1 VLLLSLP
8 RDPWPRL
15 KSERATRIVL
25 TTVYALVLL
34 AAAAEVVRSLL
45 RVRLVVFHGYVT
57 LGQVALFPHSDPYL
71 MHMNTWPPFF
81 LLVASGLALVA
92 RVSEPL
98 TLGLW
103 QMVGV
108 LAIWGCCKLAAEWFQ
123 DPGVRVRFWP
133 TRSDRLAF
141 GSSLVVVPFLMTAR
155 LFQEQLQHTQINAQV
170 WFLVL
175 LAFHWFRRDRA
186 ALGGGSLALAI
197 SLKAVPLLL
206 LPYLAYRHAWRALA
220 WTGAFLVVLNAAI
233 PAVVYG
239 PARTIAHWR
248 SWRAVAAREVNDPV
262 PGFSNQSLFAGM
274 KRLLTTAGGSRDPV
288 RYAVA
293 DWSPGVLR
301 GAFYVLLG
309 FIGVLLAW
317 RFRRHPLDWTDPST
331 AAELAIL
338 IGVLVVVDPLAW
350 KAHYVALI
358 MPYTFAW
365 WALRRVPEG
374 RSGRVWRW
382 GLWWGSFVCI
392 TLTAPALVGQR
403 LRDVL
408 ESLNV
413 ILIGALLL
421 LALAISLVGWSA
433 PSGEPVAR
441 EST

>member
-1 VLLLSLP
+1 MLLLPLP

-15 KSERATRIVL
+15 RSQRTARIVL
-25 TTVYALVLL
+25 TAVYALVLL
-34 AAAAEVVRSLL
+34 VATAEIVRSLL

-98 TLGLW
+98 ALGLW
-103 QMVGV
+103 QVVGV

-123 DPGVRVRFWP
+123 DPGERVRFWP
-133 TRSDRLAF
+133 TGSDRLAF
-141 GSSLVVVPFLMTAR
+141 GSSLVLVPFLMTAR

-175 LAFHWFRRDRA
+175 LAFHCFRRDRA
-186 ALGGGSLALAI
+186 ATGGGSLALAI

-206 LPYLAYRHAWRALA
+206 LPYLAYRRAWRALA
-220 WTGAFLVVLNAAI
+220 WTGAFLVVLNAAL
-233 PAVVYG
+233 PVLVYG

-262 PGFSNQSLFAGM
+262 PGFSNQSLFAAM
-274 KRLLTTAGGSRDPV
+274 KRLLTHDGGSRDPV

-293 DWSPGVLR
+293 DWSPGALR
-301 GAFYVLLG
+301 VAFYGIVVVVGLW
-309 FIGVLLAW
+309 LAW
-317 RFRRHPLDWTDPST
+317 RFRQHPLDWTDPRT
-331 AAELAIL
+331 AAELAVL
-338 IGVLVVVDPLAW
+338 IGAMVVVDPLAW
-350 KAHYVALI
+350 KAHYVVLI

-374 RSGRVWRW
+374 MPGRAWRW
-382 GLWWGSFVCI
+382 ALWWGSFACI
-392 TLTAPALVGQR
+392 TLSAPALVGRQ
-403 LRDVL
+403 LRTVL
-408 ESLNV
+408 ESSNV
-413 ILIGALLL
+413 ILLGATLLL
-421 LALAISLVGWSA
+421 VLSLSLMRADWLRHQAASA
-433 PSGEPVAR
+433 SE
-441 EST
+441 